1 MPMGGSSEDHQ
12 VSASSHNHWATQ
24 KAQCADKDKN
34 AYPYS
39 GPATSREPITQQQ
52 GAQVPHDLEG
62 EEAAN
67 VQLQEAVDLW
77 NMATKLGAVC
87 DLEQETV
94 INKIKD
100 MEERDMKEVE
110 RLGTRS
116 HTP

>member
-62 EEAAN
+62 EGYLKQQKGN
-67 VQLQEAVDLW
+67 LYKIRICVLMLLCWHDY
-77 NMATKLGAVC
+77 NHSH
-87 DLEQETV
+87 EQ
-94 INKIKD
+94 
-100 MEERDMKEVE
+100 
-110 RLGTRS
+110 
-116 HTP
+116 P